1 MSKGLLVSIKHAVKS
16 SILLTHQPLVGKNN
30 KLLSSRLVTVEY
42 QKNEKYRTALRRY
55 GCQYGESKLRYW
67 QMRLQIQLIK
77 IGHLRKRSF

>member
-1 MSKGLLVSIKHAVKS
+1 M
-16 SILLTHQPLVGKNN
+16 
-30 KLLSSRLVTVEY
+30 TVEY